1 MIEFAAIYKGK
12 GMQPSEKLKTMLNQ
26 MVKTWAFYKQD
37 DSYIQEG
44 WYLNFSDDAERKES
58 HYSSPYQIQH
68 SDVWP
73 GRGTGMDVDHSH
85 ILRIEEDLENLEF
98 LQDWAMVFNSIQSRE
113 SREILIRKYFLK
125 EKSSDTFQKMYPGQ
139 ARTISF
145 ERKIWMAKQ
154 DAVEAFGFD
163 QYDEDGNWR
172 NSRQVKRIRNQLRKQ
187 FRIRSNS

>member
-12 GMQPSEKLKTMLNQ
+12 GMQPSEKLKTILNQ
-26 MVKTWAFYKQD
+26 MVETWAFYKQG

-58 HYSSPYQIQH
+58 YYSSPYQMKY
-68 SDVWP
+68 SNA
-73 GRGTGMDVDHSH
+73 GTGGGTGTDIDHTH

-98 LQDWAMVFNSIQSRE
+98 LQDWAMVFNTIQSGE

-125 EKSSDTFQKMYPGQ
+125 EKSKDIFLNMYPGQ

-163 QYDEDGNWR
+163 QYDEEGNWR
-172 NSRQVKRIRNQLRKQ
+172 NSKQVKRIRNQLRKQ
-187 FRIRSNS
+187 FKIRSNS

>member
-12 GMQPSEKLKTMLNQ
+12 GMQPSEKLKTILNQ
-26 MVKTWAFYKQD
+26 MVETWAFYKQG

-58 HYSSPYQIQH
+58 HYSSPYQMKY
-68 SDVWP
+68 SNA
-73 GRGTGMDVDHSH
+73 GRGGTETDTDHIH

-98 LQDWAMVFNSIQSRE
+98 LQDWAMVFNTIPSGE

-125 EKSSDTFQKMYPGQ
+125 EKSKDIFLNMYPGQ

-163 QYDEDGNWR
+163 QYDEEGNWR
-172 NSRQVKRIRNQLRKQ
+172 NSKQVKRIRNQLRKQ
-187 FRIRSNS
+187 FKIRSNS